1 MTHTTPPHRYGAVSA
16 GVGST
21 ISLLEGDVMDN
32 YVVSIARLTIYTGT
46 GDGNV
51 TLSITQGCESNA
63 TTLFSKDVNMPSWE
77 WMTVETT
84 GVLFDRAAWA
94 RGDDLCVKLT
104 GTYRNLWFTMSVG
117 LTFVP
122 NKGVPELLTPALSPD
137 AVTQNIA
144 AGSYDGVDTTWGMS
158 GELSSSAETYAGVI
172 TCTAHGTL
180 RFYLKSG
187 EPGFVTIHDHAGAVT
202 AFAHSTVYTD
212 PDGMEVHCEKG
223 KQIFV
228 VSEQASHFS
237 WTTLGGIPTAVPQTD
252 VPTTVAPPPT
262 AVPASVVRPVH
273 EMHRIQARATDGY
286 VSLFHFRTM
295 SRCKTQVYAL

>member
-1 MTHTTPPHRYGAVSA
+1 MPHTTPPHRYGAISA

-32 YVVSIARLTIYTGT
+32 YVVSIARLRIETKE
-46 GDGNV
+46 NV
-51 TLSITQGCESNA
+51 FGAALSITQGCESNA
-63 TTLFSKDVNMPSWE
+63 TTLFSKDVNIGAGSWG
-77 WMTVETT
+77 TVETT
-84 GVLFDRAAWA
+84 GVLFDRAEWA
-94 RGDDLCVKLT
+94 RGDDLCVKLAAW
-104 GTYRNLWFTMSVG
+104 RPPFVDFFSMFVV

-122 NKGVPELLTPALSPD
+122 NKCVPELLTPALSPD
-137 AVTQNIA
+137 AVAQNIA

-172 TCTAHGTL
+172 TCTAHGNLT
-180 RFYLKSG
+180 FYLKSG
-187 EPGFVTIHDHAGAVT
+187 EPGFVTIHDHTGAET
-202 AFAHSTVYTD
+202 AFSFSASNTIGDRFWMDV
-212 PDGMEVHCEKG
+212 PCVKG

-237 WTTLGGIPTAVPQTD
+237 WNAF
-252 VPTTVAPPPT
+252 
-262 AVPASVVRPVH
+262 SY
-273 EMHRIQARATDGY
+273 EMHRTQTSVTDGY

>member
-1 MTHTTPPHRYGAVSA
+1 MKHKIRLGNNVPHATPPYRSGGVSA

-32 YVVSIARLTIYTGT
+32 YVVSIARLRIGT
-46 GDGNV
+46 KESVFGAA
-51 TLSITQGCESNA
+51 LSITQGCESNA
-63 TTLFSKDVNMPSWE
+63 TTLFSKDVIIGAWQ

-84 GVLFDRAAWA
+84 GALFDRAEWA

-104 GTYRNLWFTMSVG
+104 GDSKFLEFFSMSVV

-122 NKGVPELLTPALSPD
+122 NKGIPELLTPALSPD

-144 AGSYDGVDTTWGMS
+144 AGSYDGVDTTWGIG

-172 TCTAHGTL
+172 TCTAHGNL

-187 EPGFVTIHDHAGAVT
+187 EPGFVTIHDHTGAET
-202 AFAHSTVYTD
+202 AFSISASLANGDRFWMDV
-212 PDGMEVHCEKG
+212 PCVKG

-237 WTTLGGIPTAVPQTD
+237 WAFVSDMMLRTNAHV
-252 VPTTVAPPPT
+252 
-262 AVPASVVRPVH
+262 
-273 EMHRIQARATDGY
+273 TDGY
-286 VSLFHFRTM
+286 VSTFHFRTM
-295 SRCKTQVYAL
+295 SYALEVEFGV